1 MYCSVYMDTLV
12 RGGVITESEYEF
24 VLNER
29 DGDNII
35 EMDVP
40 KDVLTYYYYDYLFD
54 RYEMNFVDWYA
65 NESICDDF
73 DRVIG
78 CCGWVPD
85 LKKDVPDLYKV
96 LMEKK
101 MEMKLYDLAKTV
113 YNMEPNQVID
123 FADASIEAGWY
134 GIRQINPFDN
144 DNLIYLVGTYGG
156 ECNTYLYNISGLDDR
171 IGKFCAKEFCPWYN
185 IKEINYI
192 NCIAKMLADVF
203 ERVEGSV
210 PEIIKVEIGEVE
222 E

>member
-1 MYCSVYMDTLV
+1 MYL
-12 RGGVITESEYEF
+12 
-24 VLNER
+24 
-29 DGDNII
+29 
-35 EMDVP
+35 
-40 KDVLTYYYYDYLFD
+40 
-54 RYEMNFVDWYA
+54 
-65 NESICDDF
+65 
-73 DRVIG
+73 
-78 CCGWVPD
+78 
-85 LKKDVPDLYKV
+85 
-96 LMEKK
+96 
-101 MEMKLYDLAKTV
+101 KLYDLAKMV

-203 ERVEGSV
+203 ERVEYSV
-210 PEIIKVEIGEVE
+210 PEMIKVEVREVE